1 MPDTTTK
8 KLDGT
13 GLQQVWSLIL
23 ANFAAK
29 ALVSEMKTKLDTV
42 AENAQVNVIESV
54 KVNGVAL
61 EVTEKGVNI
70 EVPTGTLAGLDEVG
84 IDNLNTALKALINGK
99 VDASD
104 VYTKTE
110 VDNKIDGAISN
121 VYVFKGS
128 INFAELPTEGLK
140 SGHTYNI
147 KDAFD
152 YVFGDTTETD
162 PTAMTEGDVADAL
175 SVAWDGSSS
184 PDPTALSSTDVT
196 DAVNTEWDGSSSTDP
211 EALNSTDIENA
222 TINS

>member
-13 GLQQVWSLIL
+13 GLQQVWSLIV

-29 ALVSEMKTKLDTV
+29 ALAEEMKTKLDTV

-61 EVTEKGVNI
+61 EITEKGVNI

-84 IDNLNTALKALINGK
+84 IDNLNIALKALINGK

-147 KDAFD
+147 KDAF
-152 YVFGDTTETD
+152 TTT
-162 PTAMTEGDVADAL
+162 TAFAEGVGKEYPAGTNVAYTEDGWDAL
-175 SVAWDGSSS
+175 AGIYDFSEYAK
-184 PDPTALSSTDVT
+184 LTDLPESLTSEEIAAICVI
-196 DAVNTEWDGSSSTDP
+196 P
-211 EALNSTDIENA
+211 EA
-222 TINS
+222 